1 MVLRASA
8 EALDESVDLRGI
20 VDPAQ
25 SVRITGGDELV
36 AFTDAVLGS
45 DVARLGAAREAL
57 TAALGE
63 AGVLGAASIAAN
75 FSRNDRIANAIGIPL
90 EKDFIEQSAD
100 FRGLLGIDA
109 YNSAVN
115 SLG

>member
-8 EALDESVDLRGI
+8 ESLDEPVDLRGI
-20 VDPAQ
+20 VDPAH
-25 SVRITGGDELV
+25 SVRVTAGDELV
-36 AFTDAVLGS
+36 AFTDAVLG
-45 DVARLGAAREAL
+45 DDAGRLDAARSSL
-57 TAALGE
+57 VAALGE
-63 AGVLGAASIAAN
+63 PGLVGAALIAAN

-90 EKDFIEQSAD
+90 EKEFIDQSAD
-100 FRGLLGIDA
+100 FRELLGINA